1 MSVSGRLFGKIAI
14 ITGGASG
21 FGKGIVEVFHEQGA
35 NVVIADLNLEGAQG
49 VANGLGERAIALKCD
64 VTKLADLRSV
74 VASAVRSFGKVDI
87 VVNNAGWSH
96 KNQPMLD
103 VSEDEFDLVF
113 EVNVKSIYQMSKAI
127 IPHMR
132 EHKNGVIINIGS
144 TAGKRPRPGLS
155 WYNATK
161 GAVNLLSKSMA
172 VELAPDNIRVN
183 CVAPVIGAT
192 ALLET
197 FMGEKDTPEARAK
210 FMAGIP
216 LGRFST
222 PRDIANAALY
232 FASDDADFI
241 TGVVMEVDGG
251 RCI

>member
-1 MSVSGRLFGKIAI
+1 MRLAGKTAL

-21 FGKGIVEVFHEQGA
+21 FGKGMAQVFHEHGA
-35 NVVIADLNLEGAQG
+35 NIIIGDLDVDGANA
-49 VANGLGERAIALKCD
+49 VAGELGENVLSIKCD
-64 VTKLADLRSV
+64 VTQLPDLQHL
-74 VASAVRSFGKVDI
+74 VAEGISRFGRIDI

-96 KNQPMLD
+96 KNQPMLN
-103 VSEDEFDLVF
+103 VSEEEFDRVF
-113 EVNVKSIYQMSKAI
+113 EINVKSIYQMSKAI

-132 EHKNGVIINIGS
+132 ENGGGAIVNIGS

-183 CVAPVIGAT
+183 CLAPVIGAT

-197 FMGEKDTPEARAK
+197 FMGEKDTPQARAK
-210 FMAGIP
+210 FEAGIP

-222 PRDIANAALY
+222 PRDIALAALY
-232 FASDDADFI
+232 FASDEASFI

>member
-1 MSVSGRLFGKIAI
+1 MRLAAKTAI
-14 ITGGASG
+14 VTGGASG
-21 FGKGIVEVFHEQGA
+21 FGEGIAQVFHEQGA
-35 NVVIADLNLEGAQG
+35 NVVIADLNGEGAVG
-49 VANGLGERAIALKCD
+49 VAKELGERALGLQCD
-64 VTKLADLRSV
+64 VTILDDLKSV
-74 VASAVRSFGKVDI
+74 VAQSISQFGRVDI

-96 KNQPMLD
+96 KNQPMLE
-103 VSEDEFDLVF
+103 VSEAEFDKVF
-113 EVNVKSIYQMSKAI
+113 EINVKSIYQMSKAV

-132 EHKNGVIINIGS
+132 ENKNGVIINIGS

-183 CVAPVIGAT
+183 CIAPVIGAT

-232 FASDDADFI
+232 FASDEADFI

>member
-1 MSVSGRLFGKIAI
+1 MRLAGKTAI
-14 ITGGASG
+14 VTGGASG
-21 FGKGIVEVFHEQGA
+21 FGEGIAQVFHAQGA
-35 NVVIADLNLEGAQG
+35 NVVIADLNGEGAQK
-49 VANGLGERAIALKCD
+49 VAGALGEKALGIKCD
-64 VTKLADLRSV
+64 VTRLGDLEAM
-74 VASAVRSFGKVDI
+74 VAEAISQFGKIDI
-87 VVNNAGWSH
+87 VINNAGWSH

-103 VSEDEFDLVF
+103 VSEEEFDRVF
-113 EVNVKSIYQMSKAI
+113 EINVKSIYLMSKAV
-127 IPHMR
+127 IPHLR
-132 EHKNGVIINIGS
+132 ENGGGAIVNIGS

-183 CVAPVIGAT
+183 CLAPVIGAT

-210 FMAGIP
+210 FLGGIP

-232 FASDDADFI
+232 FVSDDAAFI

>member
-1 MSVSGRLFGKIAI
+1 MRLAGKTAI
-14 ITGGASG
+14 VTGGASG
-21 FGKGIVEVFHEQGA
+21 FGKGIAQVFCEQGA
-35 NVVIADLNLEGAQG
+35 NVIIGDLNGEGATS
-49 VANGLGERAIALKCD
+49 VAEELGERAIAIKCD
-64 VTKLADLRSV
+64 VTHLDDLHNL
-74 VASAVRSFGKVDI
+74 VAQGIAQFGQIDI
-87 VVNNAGWSH
+87 VINNAGWSH

-103 VSEDEFDLVF
+103 VSEEDFDRVF
-113 EVNVKSIYQMSKAI
+113 EINVKSIYQMSKAI
-127 IPHMR
+127 IPHLR
-132 EHKNGVIINIGS
+132 EIGGGVIVNIGS

-172 VELAPDNIRVN
+172 VELAPDKIRVN
-183 CVAPVIGAT
+183 CIAPVIGAT

-197 FMGEKDTPEARAK
+197 FMGEKDTPQARAK

>member
-1 MSVSGRLFGKIAI
+1 MRLAGKTAI
-14 ITGGASG
+14 VTGGASG
-21 FGKGIVEVFHEQGA
+21 FGEGIAEVFCEQGA
-35 NVVIADLNLEGAQG
+35 NVVIADLNAEGAKA
-49 VANGLGERAIALKCD
+49 VAYRLGDKAMGIRCD
-64 VTKLADLRSV
+64 VTELADLQQMM
-74 VASAVRSFGKVDI
+74 AEAISAFDKVDI

-103 VSEDEFDLVF
+103 VSEEEFDRVF
-113 EVNVKSIYQMSKAI
+113 EINVKSIYQMSKAS

-132 EHKNGVIINIGS
+132 EQGGGVIINIGS

-183 CVAPVIGAT
+183 CIAPVIGAT

-210 FMAGIP
+210 FVGGIP

-232 FASDDADFI
+232 FASDEANFI

>member
-1 MSVSGRLFGKIAI
+1 MRLAGKTAI
-14 ITGGASG
+14 VTGGASG
-21 FGKGIVEVFHEQGA
+21 FGKGIVERFHEEGA
-35 NVVIADLNLEGAQG
+35 NVVIADLNIDGAQEL
-49 VANGLGERAIALKCD
+49 AAQLGEKAIALQCN
-64 VTKLADLRSV
+64 VTVLADLESV
-74 VASAVRSFGKVDI
+74 VSASIAKFGRVDI
-87 VVNNAGWSH
+87 VINNAGWSH

-103 VSEDEFDLVF
+103 VSEEEFDRVF
-113 EVNVKSIYQMSKAI
+113 EVNVKSIYQMAKAI

-132 EHKNGVIINIGS
+132 EHKNGVIVNIGS

-210 FMAGIP
+210 FSAGIP

>member
-1 MSVSGRLFGKIAI
+1 MRLAGKTAI
-14 ITGGASG
+14 VTGGASG
-21 FGKGIVEVFHEQGA
+21 FGEGIAEVFSEQGA
-35 NVVIADLNLEGAQG
+35 NVVIADLNEEGAKS
-49 VANGLGERAIALKCD
+49 VAGRFGGKALGIKCD
-64 VTKLADLRSV
+64 VTNLTDLRQMMT
-74 VASAVRSFGKVDI
+74 RSITEFGKVDI
-87 VVNNAGWSH
+87 IVNNAGWSH

-103 VSEDEFDLVF
+103 VSEEEFDRVF
-113 EVNVKSIYQMSKAI
+113 EINVKSIYQMSKAS

-132 EHKNGVIINIGS
+132 ENGGGVIINIGS

-183 CVAPVIGAT
+183 CIAPVIGAT

-197 FMGEKDTPEARAK
+197 FMGEKDTPEARVK
-210 FMAGIP
+210 FVGGIP

-232 FASDDADFI
+232 FACDEASFI

>member
-1 MSVSGRLFGKIAI
+1 MRLAGKTAI

-21 FGKGIVEVFHEQGA
+21 FGKGMAEVFDAQGA
-35 NVVIADLNLEGAQG
+35 NIIIGDLNEAGAAQ
-49 VANGLGERAIALKCD
+49 VAGSLGENAIGLKCD
-64 VTKLADLRSV
+64 VTNLPDLQNLVARSV
-74 VASAVRSFGKVDI
+74 SQFGRVDI
-87 VVNNAGWSH
+87 VINNAGWSH
-96 KNQPMLD
+96 KNQPMLE
-103 VSEDEFDLVF
+103 VSEEEFDRVF
-113 EVNVKSIYQMSKAI
+113 EINVKSIYLMSKAI

-132 EHKNGVIINIGS
+132 ENKGGVIINIGS
-144 TAGKRPRPGLS
+144 TAGERPRPGLS

-161 GAVNLLSKSMA
+161 GAVKLLSKSMA

-183 CVAPVIGAT
+183 CIAPVIGET

-197 FMGEKDTPEARAK
+197 FMGEKDTPQARAK
-210 FMAGIP
+210 FLGGIP

-232 FASDDADFI
+232 FASDEADFI